1 LTEDGTPTCSV
12 EAAVAGG
19 YAPASAA
26 THSGEHRLMVAILG
40 DAVALHVKSL
50 SGGSVRRRDAR
61 EAREWLASSDRSLP
75 FSFESICDVLGLDS
89 SYIRR
94 GLRGAREQ
102 PAETAARFALRYH
115 GRQAGP
121 ITPAPPMS
129 LTDTRPVVANVA

>member
-1 LTEDGTPTCSV
+1 V

-26 THSGEHRLMVAILG
+26 TRSGVHRLMVAILG
-40 DAVALHVKSL
+40 DAIALHVKSL
-50 SGGSVRRRDAR
+50 SGGSVKRRDAL
-61 EAREWLASSDRSLP
+61 EAREWLASRDHSLP

-94 GLRGAREQ
+94 GLRGARAR
-102 PAETAARFALRYH
+102 PAEAAARFALRHH

-121 ITPAPPMS
+121 ITAPPRMS
-129 LTDTRPVVANVA
+129 WTDTRPVMANVA